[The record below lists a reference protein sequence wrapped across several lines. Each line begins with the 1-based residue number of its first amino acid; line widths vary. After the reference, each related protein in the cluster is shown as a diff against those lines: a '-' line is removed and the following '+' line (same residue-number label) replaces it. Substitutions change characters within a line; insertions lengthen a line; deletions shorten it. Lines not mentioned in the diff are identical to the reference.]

1 MLLQTFSYR
10 VLNCMNAVMQKKFLP
25 LRSALGSAI
34 PVLLQNKNLDTGF
47 QNPDSKSAVEVL
59 EITYGN
65 VLTEFLLIHIFRY
78 GKSKSSQ
85 KLRYIDSLSQG
96 TKSIYISSILTLT
109 IKLNYQCEI
118 FWLQINLLKH
128 FHLFRHLSDL
138 SDSWNTPKVSHLSRQ
153 LPNCSDCSNI
163 ANDGKSVDLAIF

>member
-1 MLLQTFSYR
+1 
-10 VLNCMNAVMQKKFLP
+10 MNAVMQKKFLP

-109 IKLNYQCEI
+109 IKLNY
-118 FWLQINLLKH
+118 
-128 FHLFRHLSDL
+128 
-138 SDSWNTPKVSHLSRQ
+138 
-153 LPNCSDCSNI
+153 
-163 ANDGKSVDLAIF
+163 